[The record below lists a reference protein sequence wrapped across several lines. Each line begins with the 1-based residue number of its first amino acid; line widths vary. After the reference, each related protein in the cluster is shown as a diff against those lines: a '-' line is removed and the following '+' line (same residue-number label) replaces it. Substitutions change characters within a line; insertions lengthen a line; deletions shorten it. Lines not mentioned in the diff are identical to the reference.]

1 MATAKIVYASMT
13 GNNEEIADIVS
24 EAFENLNVD
33 VEVEEISQADPAD
46 FEDVDICVVATY
58 TYGEGDMPDEAIDF
72 YEDLLA
78 EKLDGKVYGV
88 CGSGDSFYDHF
99 AKSVDDF
106 GAAFE
111 KTGAK
116 KGAATVKV
124 DLEAEAAD
132 IEHLEAFAKSLA
144 EAVK

>member
-1 MATAKIVYASMT
+1 MARAKIVYASMT
-13 GNNEEIADIVS
+13 GNNEEIADIIS

-72 YEDLLA
+72 YEDLL
-78 EKLDGKVYGV
+78 EEQLDGKVYGV

-106 GAAFE
+106 DAAFA
-111 KTGAK
+111 KTGAQK
-116 KGAATVKV
+116 SATTVKV
-124 DLEAEAAD
+124 DLEANGDD
-132 IEHLEAFAKSLA
+132 IEHLEAFAKALA
-144 EAVK
+144 EAAE